1 VAGFACVAATF
12 SAGDSE
18 FAVPRSS
25 AARLFSPDIS
35 DRTHAR
41 MAPNLW
47 RLENLFSF
55 VFNQLRKILIRACG
69 D

>member
-1 VAGFACVAATF
+1 M
-12 SAGDSE
+12 AGDSE
-18 FAVPRSS
+18 FAVPRLS
-25 AARLFSPDIS
+25 ARRFFSGDIS
-35 DRTHAR
+35 DGTHAR

-55 VFNQLRKILIRACG
+55 VFNQLRQILIRACG